1 MHGEIEEKIEAQFKE
16 IETEL
21 VALDDEKDAD
31 RADAKLKEVSAK
43 IIEAKGM
50 IKDWEKEAVA
60 DGVPAEAVGARKKE
74 LGTSFNTYLALRKQT
89 QVRIQGMR
97 QSKVGAVVAGA
108 AAAAAGVVG
117 EMAREAG
124 EVFGVNGE
132 YHRIKPAALQEQDQ
146 QELMETG
153 REALDETD
161 KSLARSKQV
170 IQDTKNVGLAVGQR
184 LQEQS
189 EQIRQVTDN
198 VENISETLKKASGLV
213 RDIGRQIAGD
223 KCIQCFMT
231 LIAIGVAAMIVCNL
245 MGIEIDLRADPQTRD
260 SSRSDAPPRRVLF
273 WEDSPWEDA

>member
-1 MHGEIEEKIEAQFKE
+1 MHGEIEEKIEAQFKA
-16 IETEL
+16 IETGL
-21 VALDDEKDAD
+21 VAIDEEKDAD
-31 RADAKLKEVSAK
+31 RADEKLKGVSAM

-60 DGVPAEAVGARKKE
+60 DGVPSDAVAAKKKE

-89 QVRIQGMR
+89 QMRIQGMR
-97 QSKVGAVVAGA
+97 AQSTVRAAVAGA
-108 AAAAAGVVG
+108 AVAAAGVVG

-124 EVFGVNGE
+124 EVFGVGGE
-132 YHRIKPAALQEQDQ
+132 YRRIKPGALQEQDQ

-153 REALDETD
+153 RDALDETD

-170 IQDTKNVGLAVGQR
+170 ISDTKAVGLAVGQR

-198 VENISETLKKASGLV
+198 VENISQTLKKASGLV
-213 RDIGRQIAGD
+213 RDIGRQIMGD

-231 LIAIGVAAMIVCNL
+231 LVAIGVAAMVICNI
-245 MGIEIDLRADPQTRD
+245 MGIKIDLRADPQTQAAA
-260 SSRSDAPPRRVLF
+260 RSDAPPRRFLL
-273 WEDSPWEDA
+273 DA